1 MPEKKYGTYTYD
13 HVLREINKIP
23 MFGTA
28 GAGAM
33 DYSLDRMKRWSR
45 RLDHPEQSFTTIH
58 VAGTN
63 GKGTTC
69 RMIASVY
76 QTAGYRTGLY
86 TSPHLLDLRERV
98 RVDAKKISKKAII
111 EFYSTYHMMLSED
124 PPTYFE
130 WMTLLAFW
138 YFRRKNVQIAA
149 IETGLGGRLDATNI
163 IKPAVSVITS
173 IGMDH
178 KEILG
183 ETLQAIASEKAGII
197 KSHTPVII
205 GLMKPDAAEVLQNH
219 ALERSAPV
227 FFAGLDEGQE
237 GEDQKCDRG
246 IDQEGE
252 DLQLEGDEKEVI
264 VETMKKAES
273 KNKNAADSFSGMMR
287 PPTDRLNRMTTRSA
301 IRILSNRFPVSADEI
316 SEGLASWPLR
326 YKPHGNFEPL
336 MPGKNWYFS
345 GAHNPEAWKDLTEHL
360 QTIAP
365 ARHWTVVLSMLSDKC
380 TIEVQQSFKPFEHLM
395 LVPMD
400 TPRAASMHQMKS
412 LLPWGRL
419 IPSLDAL
426 VADAQGTLVDTGQH
440 ANLNA
445 PDTTHQCSQP
455 ESRSWKT
462 SATPS
467 QRSQPALP
475 GSGKS
480 DHQPGFGGHQPDEK
494 ERTGLVI
501 FTGSLYFYN
510 TVERWVQS
518 NQTTISRG

>member
-33 DYSLDRMKRWSR
+33 DYSLDRMKCWSR
-45 RLDHPEQSFTTIH
+45 RLDHPEQSFTSIH

-86 TSPHLLDLRERV
+86 TSPHLLELRERV
-98 RVDAKKISKKAII
+98 RIDANKISKKAIT
-111 EFYSTYHMMLSED
+111 EFYSTFQTMLRED

-138 YFRRKNVQIAA
+138 YFRRENVQIAV

-183 ETLQAIASEKAGII
+183 DTLQAIASEKAGII
-197 KSHTPVII
+197 KPHTPVII
-205 GLMKPDAAEVLQNH
+205 GLMKPEAAEVLQSH

-227 FFAGLDEGQE
+227 FFADLDEDQ
-237 GEDQKCDRG
+237 GEKK
-246 IDQEGE
+246 
-252 DLQLEGDEKEVI
+252 KEI
-264 VETMKKAES
+264 VDNVKRAES
-273 KNKNAADSFSGMMR
+273 MNKNAADSFLGLMR

-301 IRILSNRFPVSADEI
+301 VRILSDRYPVSADEI

-326 YKPHGNFEPL
+326 YKPHGNFEPM

-345 GAHNPEAWKDLTEHL
+345 GAHNPEAWRDLTEHL
-360 QTIAP
+360 HAIAP
-365 ARHWTVVLSMLSDKC
+365 ARHWTVVLSMLADKC
-380 TIEVQQSFKPFEHLM
+380 TIEVQQAFKPFEHLI

-400 TPRAASMHQMKS
+400 TPRAASTQQMTS

-419 IPSLDAL
+419 IPSLDDL
-426 VADAQGTLVDTGQH
+426 VADAQGIVVDTGQLSK
-440 ANLNA
+440 LNSTDA
-445 PDTTHQCSQP
+445 THKSLQP
-455 ESRSWKT
+455 ESRSWRT
-462 SATPS
+462 STTPS
-467 QRSQPALP
+467 QSRKPAIP
-475 GSGKS
+475 GSSKS
-480 DHQPGFGGHQPDEK
+480 DYQPGFEGHQPDEK

-501 FTGSLYFYN
+501 FTGSLYFYS